1 MGLED
6 FEREL
11 AAEQA
16 SRGEK
21 KRDRSRHRDSD
32 RHRHKHSH
40 HHRSSRHGD
49 SRRDDRHG
57 RKRSREREHREHRD
71 SRDHDDRHRSK
82 RARSESPRDEPPD
95 EEDEWV
101 EKEAMTAP
109 PTEDILDERDV
120 DQQESHLQR
129 DSWMQAPSSLDVDY
143 LQRNRAKKSPPSQFV
158 SAKESHERKLHQ
170 HDLDQ
175 LEKDLADEGEDR
187 EVPVEDEPAQHEV
200 SYTFGDS
207 GSQWRMSKLRN
218 VYRAAKEDGRSVEQV
233 ALERYGDLRDF
244 DDARE
249 EERELDRRER
259 YGKDYVGLEKP
270 SGEFFQERK
279 MDAGIHRKSSTND
292 RKSADNDTMPAQ
304 GTFEAER
311 LPPSTTLPLDQTG
324 LNKLKAKMMKAKL
337 RNDRNLETLQTEYNA
352 ALAASA
358 NSTQPDVIVLSNM
371 DNRMLTGGRAGEV
384 KPVTNRRGHERGNV
398 EENEEMS
405 IEDMV
410 RAERR
415 SRGTGQGNEGLLLAE
430 RIAKDGKFDN
440 DLEYM
445 DDNATKLA
453 KRVAKSDSALRN
465 TAVGEFQKM
474 QKVLDACPLCHHE
487 DRNEPP
493 QAPLISLGTRTYMTL
508 HTEPELVRYGAVIV
522 PIQHRLNLLE
532 CDDDEWEEIRNF
544 QKALTRFY
552 QNLDK
557 GVIFYENAAE
567 LGRKRH
573 AAMVAVPL
581 SWSLQDAAPGFFKEA
596 ILAADE
602 EWTQHRKI
610 IDTAK
615 SAREKYGRG
624 AFRKTMV
631 KEMPYFHVWFG
642 LDGGLGHIVED
653 EWRWPKGDLFAREII
668 GGMLDRA
675 PETIKKQGRWTRR
688 DHRIEGFRKKWDAFD
703 WTKALMGAQ

>member
-11 AAEQA
+11 AAGKE
-16 SRGEK
+16 SRPER
-21 KRDRSRHRDSD
+21 KRDRSKHRDEGK
-32 RHRHKHSH
+32 HRHHRH
-40 HHRSSRHGD
+40 HHHSSRREDGH
-49 SRRDDRHG
+49 RDDRHA
-57 RKRSREREHREHRD
+57 RKRSRERSHKHHE
-71 SRDHDDRHRSK
+71 DRHRSK
-82 RARSESPRDEPPD
+82 RVRSESPKDQVED

-109 PTEDILDERDV
+109 PTEATLDERLN
-120 DQQESHLQR
+120 DQGDSYAQR
-129 DSWMQAPSSLDVDY
+129 DSWMQAPSSLDVDFV
-143 LQRNRAKKSPPSQFV
+143 QRSRTKKSPPSQFV
-158 SAKESHERKLHQ
+158 SAKEDHSRKLHR

-175 LEKDLADEGEDR
+175 LEKDLAEEDDEEA
-187 EVPVEDEPAQHEV
+187 PVKDEPAQHEV

-207 GSQWRMSKLRN
+207 GSQWRMSRLKN
-218 VYRAAKEDGRSVEQV
+218 VYRQAKDSGKSVDEV
-233 ALERYGDLRDF
+233 ALERYGDLREF

-259 YGKDYVGLEKP
+259 YGKDYVGLDKP
-270 SGEFFQERK
+270 SGELFQERK
-279 MDAGIHRKSSTND
+279 MAAGIRGASSNGNNED
-292 RKSADNDTMPAQ
+292 PHDDLGASEQ
-304 GTFEAER
+304 GTIR
-311 LPPSTTLPLDQTG
+311 SLPPPPATTMPLDQTA
-324 LNKLKAKMMKAKL
+324 LNKLKAKIMKAKL
-337 RNDRNLETLQTEYNA
+337 PKDPDLAALETEYAA

-358 NSTQPDVIVLSNM
+358 NSTQSDVIVLSNM
-371 DNRMLTGGRAGEV
+371 DNRMLAGGRGGEV
-384 KPVTNRRGHERGNV
+384 KAITNKRGLERGNV
-398 EENEEMS
+398 EENEDMS

-430 RIAKDGKFDN
+430 RIAKDSKFDN

-453 KRVAKSDSALRN
+453 KRVAKSDTALRN
-465 TAVGEFQKM
+465 SAVGEFQKM
-474 QKVLDACPLCHHE
+474 QNVLDSCPLCHHE

-493 QAPLISLGTRTYMTL
+493 QAPLISLATRTYMTL
-508 HTEPELVRYGAVIV
+508 HTEAELVRYGAVIV
-522 PIQHRLNLLE
+522 PIQHRVNLLE

-552 QNLDK
+552 QSLDK

-567 LGRKRH
+567 MGRKRH
-573 AAMVAVPL
+573 AALFAVPL

-596 ILAADE
+596 ILQADE
-602 EWTQHRKI
+602 EWTQHRKV

-615 SAREKYGRG
+615 AAREKWGRA
-624 AFRKTMV
+624 AFRKSLA
-631 KEMPYFHVWFG
+631 KEMPYFHVWFSI
-642 LDGGLGHIVED
+642 DGGIGHIVED
-653 EWRWPKGDLFAREII
+653 ARRWPRGDLFAREII

-688 DHRIEGFRKKWDAFD
+688 DQRIEGFRKKWSAFD
-703 WTKALMGAQ
+703 WTKVLMDA